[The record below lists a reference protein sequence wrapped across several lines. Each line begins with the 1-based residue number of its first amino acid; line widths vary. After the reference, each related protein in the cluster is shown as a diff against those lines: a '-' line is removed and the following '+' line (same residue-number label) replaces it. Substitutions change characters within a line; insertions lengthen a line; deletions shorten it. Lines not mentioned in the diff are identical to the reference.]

1 MNMTK
6 KQCLHLPTLCQRLIQ
21 VAVAKQPSRCYVP
34 EGAKYTPSNLV
45 DVVPE
50 GSTYTPSNLVDVV
63 PGGATYTPSNLVDVV
78 PEGATYTPNNLVDV
92 VPEGATY
99 TPSNLVDVVPEGAT
113 YTLATSNSLCNCGL
127 LFVDLTRSVAN
138 KCT

>member
-50 GSTYTPSNLVDVV
+50 DSIYTPSNLVDVV
-63 PGGATYTPSNLVDVV
+63 PVGATYTPSNLVDVV
-78 PEGATYTPNNLVDV
+78 PEGT
-92 VPEGATY
+92 TY

-113 YTLATSNSLCNCGL
+113 YTLATSNRLCNCGL

>member
-34 EGAKYTPSNLV
+34 EGVKYTPSNLV

-50 GSTYTPSNLVDVV
+50 DS
-63 PGGATYTPSNLVDVV
+63 TYTPSNLVDVV
-78 PEGATYTPNNLVDV
+78 PEGATYTPSNLVDV

>member
-1 MNMTK
+1 MFHV
-6 KQCLHLPTLCQRLIQ
+6 HLSTLCQRLIQ

-50 GSTYTPSNLVDVV
+50 G
-63 PGGATYTPSNLVDVV
+63 ATYTQS
-78 PEGATYTPNNLVDV
+78 NLVDV

-127 LFVDLTRSVAN
+127 LIVNLTRSVAN